1 MKVISE
7 NKKVHEDLQKAMINN
22 RKLLEEKRGLLLQLK
37 SKKQKDVDA
46 VAALEREI
54 HDLKRRKETLI
65 KENTNLI
72 DQLEKYSKK
81 IKKLDEKDR
90 EKDEKL
96 KKQDIEIDNL
106 KIRMKEME
114 ELKDTFNSLLK
125 DVIKRGRSSGTRRVN
140 VESTPTGSLK
150 SETHK

>member
-65 KENTNLI
+65 KENTILI